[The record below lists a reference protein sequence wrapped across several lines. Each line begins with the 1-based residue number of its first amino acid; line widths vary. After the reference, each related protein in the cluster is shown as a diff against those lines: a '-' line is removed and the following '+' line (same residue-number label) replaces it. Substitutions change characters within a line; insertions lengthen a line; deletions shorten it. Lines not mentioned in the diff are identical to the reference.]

1 MNLKI
6 DIPENQLDKMVSF
19 FKEEREKALAKISE
33 LNKEV
38 YDIDKL
44 LESVSSKSRKSTSF
58 PVVSQPKFFGGSDD
72 SFHHLKPQ
80 DSSPFIPILDTGLCE
95 MPNFTIKMTS
105 GYDKQGSWPAK
116 AEFVLRHF
124 GFAMSVRQIVD
135 AIVKEFEPE
144 LNNEEYK
151 RSIAG
156 KISAVLKMKY
166 DKRSVFTR
174 YMDYAEKEIK
184 YALIDWEDEVGDL
197 PSSYKK

>member
-6 DIPENQLDKMVSF
+6 DIPENQLDKMISF

-44 LESVSSKSRKSTSF
+44 LESASYKSRKS
-58 PVVSQPKFFGGSDD
+58 GGSII
-72 SFHHLKPQ
+72 KPPIFYGGGNALPHYKNVE
-80 DSSPFIPILDTGLCE
+80 DVLLPPPFEDAWVKPSPPLTATNDYNKLW
-95 MPNFTIKMTS
+95 
-105 GYDKQGSWPAK
+105 SWPQK
-116 AEFVLRHF
+116 AEFVLKHF

-135 AIVKEFEPE
+135 AIVKEYEPE
-144 LNNEEYK
+144 LNSEDFK
-151 RSIAG
+151 RSLAG
-156 KISAVLKMKY
+156 KISAVLKMKF

-174 YMDYAEKEIK
+174 YMNYAEKEIK
-184 YALIDWEDEVGDL
+184 YALIDWEDEIGDL